1 VPSALVTGATGLV
14 GSYIVERL
22 LSDGWHVRALVRAES
37 PELARHGVECVR
49 GDVTDAESFSRAA
62 ANQSHIFHCAAVIT
76 QAGDWNVYRRLN
88 VEGTRN
94 AIDAAER
101 SGARLLQLSSVAVY
115 SARYAD
121 GSKVLDE
128 TARLAPLPER
138 AFYPRSKRESEEL
151 VMAAHS
157 AGRIWATAV
166 RPCVIYGRR
175 DRQCVPRAAR
185 MLRFGVAPLVGG
197 GRSIMPVVHAAN
209 VADGAV
215 LAATTDIAGG
225 RAYNLAND
233 FPVSVRDFFTLGAQ
247 GLERRVH
254 FIPIPIGVA
263 RAAFSLLLRGMRVVA
278 PGRASLVTN
287 DSLSMITRDNPYDS
301 SRARRELGWS
311 PRVRPEDGV
320 PDAFRWWREHP
331 LEK

>member
-1 VPSALVTGATGLV
+1 MPGALVTGATGLV
-14 GSYIVERL
+14 GSYVVERL
-22 LSDGWHVRALVRAES
+22 LNDGWHVRALVRAES
-37 PELARHGVECVR
+37 PELVRQGVECVR
-49 GDVTDAESFSRAA
+49 GDVTDADSFTRAA
-62 ANQSHIFHCAAVIT
+62 SGLTHIFHCAAAIT
-76 QAGDWNVYRRLN
+76 QAGDWEVYRRLN
-88 VEGTRN
+88 VDGTRN
-94 AIDAAER
+94 AIEATER

-121 GSKVLDE
+121 GSKTTNE
-128 TARLAPLPER
+128 TARLDPLPER

-157 AGRIWATAV
+157 AGRIWASAV

-185 MLRFGVAPLVGG
+185 MLRFGIAPLIGG
-197 GRSIMPVVHAAN
+197 GRSVMPIVHAAN

-233 FPVSVRDFFTLGAQ
+233 FAVNVREFFTLGAQ
-247 GLERRVH
+247 GLDRRVQ
-254 FIPIPIGVA
+254 FIPIPLGVA
-263 RAAFSLLLRGMRVVA
+263 RAAFSLVLRGIRLVA
-278 PGRASLVTN
+278 PGRASLVSN

-311 PRVRPEDGV
+311 PRVRPEDGI
-320 PDAFRWWREHP
+320 PDAFRWWREHR
-331 LEK
+331 